1 MKNIYLIGDSIRFGS
16 ATSPGYEIYVK
27 EKLDGKCNVYSP
39 DENCRFAQYT
49 LRALCDWAGLVDAD
63 EISVVHWNNGL
74 WDVLRLHGDEPLT
87 PIEVYVHMLERVFKK
102 LKLLFPKAEIIFALT
117 TPVIETAAP
126 KGWRRYNAE
135 IEEYN
140 NAAQEL
146 MDKLGVKINDLY
158 SIAKKFDDSY
168 YADWTHFNEK
178 GAKILADAV
187 IESMKRGLND
197 E

>member
-178 GAKILADAV
+178 GAKILADVV
-187 IESMKRGLND
+187 IESMERGLND

>member
-49 LRALCDWAGLVDAD
+49 LRALCDWAGVVDAD

-87 PIEVYVHMLERVFKK
+87 PIEVYVRMLERVFKK

-126 KGWRRYNAE
+126 KDWRRYNAE

-187 IESMKRGLND
+187 IESMERSLND